1 MYLKKPE
8 HYELSWD
15 VGVTQ
20 KRYLDLLEQYKQAYA
35 FVRLVFDMPNNSRL
49 DKNSNGDY
57 ETALQD
63 SRGSWEWWSETT
75 YEPEE
80 ALKALIEVAKSWE

>member
-1 MYLKKPE
+1 MYLKKPDW
-8 HYELSWD
+8 YEIPSSGD
-15 VGVTQ
+15 VTTT
-20 KRYLDLLEQYKQAYA
+20 RYLDLLQQYKQAYA

-57 ETALQD
+57 ETALRD
-63 SRGSWEWWSETT
+63 SREWRSETT

-80 ALKALIEVAKSWE
+80 ALKALNEVQ